1 MMRFE
6 VKRPKN
12 DDERILPLI
21 NVVFLLLIFFMV
33 AGRLSSSDPFEI
45 SPPNSRERAPPNA
58 QEMMLLVG
66 RNGELAVD
74 GEVMVPERMRQIIT
88 ERFRQDSTTKLR
100 LKADANADAV
110 LIVEVMETLRD
121 AGVEKLQ
128 LLTVPG
134 ENR

>member
-1 MMRFE
+1 MRFD
-6 VKRPKN
+6 VKRPRN

-45 SPPNSRERAPPNA
+45 SPPNSRGQAPPAA

-74 GEVMVPERMRQIIT
+74 GEVMSSERMRQIVAA
-88 ERFRQDSTTKLR
+88 RFAEDTVTKLR
-100 LKADANADAV
+100 LKADAGADAV
-110 LIVEVMETLRD
+110 LIVGIMEILRD